1 MTRYYYDLIKGL
13 ERKDRLKIKELI
25 AELEQELAHF
35 EVANVSYDDQVNAVL
50 INEDAI
56 QIFSN
61 VIHINPN
68 YYYFKLSPKALKLI
82 QQIQR
87 EL

>member
-25 AELEQELAHF
+25 TELEQELARF
-35 EVANVSYDDQVNAVL
+35 EIANVSYDDQVNAVL

-61 VIHINPN
+61 VININPS

-87 EL
+87 EW

>member
-25 AELEQELAHF
+25 AELEQELARF
-35 EVANVSYDDQVNAVL
+35 EIANVSYDDQINAVL

-56 QIFSN
+56 QIFGN
-61 VIHINPN
+61 VIHINPS
-68 YYYFKLSPKALKLI
+68 YYYFKLSPEALKLI

-87 EL
+87 EW

>member
-1 MTRYYYDLIKGL
+1 MCMCHYDPIRGL

-25 AELEQELAHF
+25 AELEHELARF
-35 EVANVSYDDQVNAVL
+35 EIANVSYDNQINAVL

-56 QIFSN
+56 QIFSS
-61 VIHINPN
+61 VVHINPS

-82 QQIQR
+82 QQIQQD
-87 EL
+87 L

>member
-1 MTRYYYDLIKGL
+1 MCMCHYDPIRGL

-25 AELEQELAHF
+25 AELEHELARF
-35 EVANVSYDDQVNAVL
+35 EIANIIYDNQINAVL

-56 QIFSN
+56 QIFSS

-68 YYYFKLSPKALKLI
+68 YYFKLSPKALKLI